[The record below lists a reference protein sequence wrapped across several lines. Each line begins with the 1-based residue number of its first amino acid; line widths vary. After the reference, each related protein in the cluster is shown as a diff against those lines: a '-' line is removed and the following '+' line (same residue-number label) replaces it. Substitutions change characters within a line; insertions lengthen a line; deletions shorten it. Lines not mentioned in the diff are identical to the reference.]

1 MSDEAADT
9 VAALCKYD
17 AYLARQQRDMAAY
30 QRNDDAKIPPD
41 LDYSAA
47 NLPALSAE
55 EREKLGAAR
64 PRTFAEAARI
74 SGVTPASLVYLYQ
87 AVSSGAAMKA
97 ASR

>member
-1 MSDEAADT
+1 MLPRCKYAAYLDRMDRD
-9 VAALCKYD
+9 VAAYK
-17 AYLARQQRDMAAY
+17 
-30 QRNDDAKIPPD
+30 RNDATKIPPD

-74 SGVTPASLVYLYQ
+74 SGVTPASLVYLYNHVANGSKRPS
-87 AVSSGAAMKA
+87 AVAAEASS
-97 ASR
+97 